1 MKSVFTPANILLPK
15 EKPEIWA
22 VIACD
27 QFSSEKEYWLRVEKR
42 VGDQPS
48 TFHMVVP
55 EAYLGSLSMEEASV
69 SRNEKMK
76 EYLASDVFT
85 TVENSFVYVE
95 RKITGGLLRRG
106 LIGKLDLEAYDY
118 LPDTTPPARAS
129 EKTVVDR
136 LPPRIKVR
144 RGAALEMPHILVLID
159 DEKETVIEPF
169 TAKKEELEK
178 LYDFDLME
186 EGGRIAGYR
195 ITGADADAVVEKI
208 DRLSSREVQFVIGD
222 GNHSLAA
229 AKDHWRKIKE
239 KLSPEEIEDHP
250 ARYALVEICN
260 VYDEGIVFEPIHRIA
275 FYSDPEEILSALEK
289 EAGDPNGRE
298 LLTIANKKRG
308 AITIRN
314 SSLGSLIGAVQRV
327 LDRFESEKG
336 AVVDYIHDESS
347 LEALARKENSLAIF
361 LPKMDKADLF
371 LTVEKDGVF
380 PKKSFSIG
388 HARDKRYYLEC
399 RKIK

>member
-15 EKPEIWA
+15 EKPEIWS

-27 QFSSEKEYWLRVEKR
+27 QFSSEKEYWDEVEKT

-48 TFHMVVP
+48 TLHMVVP
-55 EAYLGSLSMEEASV
+55 EAYLGSVSMEEASV

-76 EYLASDVFT
+76 EYLDLGVFA
-85 TVENSFVYVE
+85 TVENSFIYVE
-95 RKITGGLLRRG
+95 RHITGGLVRRG
-106 LIGKLDLEAYDY
+106 LVGKLDLEAYDY
-118 LPDTTPPARAS
+118 LPQTTPPARAS

-159 DEKETVIEPF
+159 DESESVIEPF
-169 TAKKEELEK
+169 TAKKSSLETV
-178 LYDFDLME
+178 YDFDLMAD
-186 EGGRIAGYR
+186 GGHISGYRIAG
-195 ITGADADAVVEKI
+195 AEADAVVEKI
-208 DRLSSREVQFVIGD
+208 DRLASREVQFVIGD

-239 KLSPEEIEDHP
+239 SLSPEEIEDHP
-250 ARYALVEICN
+250 ARFALVEICN
-260 VYDEGIVFEPIHRIA
+260 VYDAGIVFEPIHRIA
-275 FYSDPEEILSALEK
+275 FYADPEEILSALEK

-298 LLTIANKKRG
+298 LNTIANGKRG
-308 AITIRN
+308 TIKIQN
-314 SSLGSLIGAVQRV
+314 SSLGGLIGAVQKV
-327 LDRFESEKG
+327 LDRFETEKG
-336 AVVDYIHDESS
+336 AVVDYIHDEAS
-347 LEALARKENSLAIF
+347 LEALAQKENSLAIF
-361 LPKMDKADLF
+361 LPKMDKSDLF
-371 LTVEKDGVF
+371 KTVEKDGVF